1 MEQII
6 ETVGV
11 AAAGFFFLWLFMK
24 HYFKLVEKNKNVE
37 NSLAELMTKITE
49 LRESQL
55 VSIKTYEHIVNEA
68 TKHTELL
75 ITISN
80 GIGELVKKMH
90 FGNLAVK
97 KGYITPEQLQD
108 VFAGESE
115 D

>member
-1 MEQII
+1 
-6 ETVGV
+6 
-11 AAAGFFFLWLFMK
+11 
-24 HYFKLVEKNKNVE
+24 
-37 NSLAELMTKITE
+37 
-49 LRESQL
+49 
-55 VSIKTYEHIVNEA
+55 
-68 TKHTELL
+68 L